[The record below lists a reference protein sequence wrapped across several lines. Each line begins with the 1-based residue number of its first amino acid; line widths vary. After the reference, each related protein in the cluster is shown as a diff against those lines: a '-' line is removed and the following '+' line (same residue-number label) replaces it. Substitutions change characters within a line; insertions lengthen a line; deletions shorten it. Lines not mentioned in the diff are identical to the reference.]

1 MTSHTRTPTLTVE
14 PRVSAGYGMASR
26 RAIVLAV
33 TAIAGV
39 GVLVVW
45 ALTALVG

>member
-1 MTSHTRTPTLTVE
+1 MTTHTHTFPTE
-14 PRVSAGYGMASR
+14 PRVTAGYGMASR

-45 ALTALVG
+45 GLTALVG

>member
-1 MTSHTRTPTLTVE
+1 
-14 PRVSAGYGMASR
+14 MASR